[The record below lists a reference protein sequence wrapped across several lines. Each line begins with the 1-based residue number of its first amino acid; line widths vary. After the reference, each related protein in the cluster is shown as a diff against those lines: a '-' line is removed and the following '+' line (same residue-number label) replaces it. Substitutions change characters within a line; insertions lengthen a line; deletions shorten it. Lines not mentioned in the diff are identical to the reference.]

1 MKVCFFGSY
10 VKDSLG
16 IPSGNGGTLLKKI
29 LELQNVEVIECH
41 ETIKGVFSF
50 IPAYLKLL
58 FKHRKLKYDIMV
70 IPWRGILTLPL
81 AKLIHK
87 KPIIYFP
94 AFSIYDTLVND
105 RKKIKPQSLKAKF
118 VHFIDKLA
126 SNWSDKVILE
136 SSEEIN
142 YFIREF
148 NLQKDKFSR
157 LPLPADESIFFPQSE
172 NEKLN
177 EFRVLYFGSFIPL
190 HGIETIIET
199 AILLQKYKE
208 ISFIF
213 CGDGQ
218 RRTIIEKIIE
228 KNNLKNVHLLGI
240 VSKEDLINNIKKS
253 DVCLGIFGSTIKA
266 QKVLTNKVA
275 QILASKKPLIT
286 MESPT
291 AKESN
296 LKNEE
301 NCILIPPACPKKLE
315 EAILFLKNN
324 SKQREQIALIGY
336 QTYQENLSMN
346 VVGKKLI
353 FIIKEIL
360 KNSD

>member
-1 MKVCFFGSY
+1 MKVCLFGSY
-10 VKDSLG
+10 VKDSFG
-16 IPSGNGGTLLKKI
+16 IPSGNSGTLLKKI

-41 ETIKGVFSF
+41 KVIKSVFSF
-50 IPAYLKLL
+50 IPAYLKLF

-126 SNWSDKVILE
+126 CKWSDRVILE
-136 SSEEIN
+136 SLEEIN

-148 NLQKDKFSR
+148 NLKKVKFSR

-190 HGIETIIET
+190 HGIETIVET

-208 ISFIF
+208 ISFII

-218 RRTIIEKIIE
+218 KRTQIEKIIE

-253 DVCLGIFGSTIKA
+253 DVCLGIFGSTLKA
-266 QKVLTNKVA
+266 KKVLTNKVT

-324 SKQREQIALIGY
+324 SKEREQIALLGY

-360 KNSD
+360 KKSD